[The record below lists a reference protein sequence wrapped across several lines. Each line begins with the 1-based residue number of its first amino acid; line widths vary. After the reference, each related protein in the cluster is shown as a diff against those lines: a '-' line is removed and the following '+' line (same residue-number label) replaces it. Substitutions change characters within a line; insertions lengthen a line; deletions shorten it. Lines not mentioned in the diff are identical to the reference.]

1 MTTLRPVK
9 SYISIC
15 IKKTF
20 IRKLLYL
27 LGVMLIDIVEKVHF
41 PGVMAKYLMLEKEK
55 LSRI

>member
-41 PGVMAKYLMLEKEK
+41 PGGDGKISNA
-55 LSRI
+55 